1 MATDRSVDILSDESL
16 RLAGVW
22 RRPYDDGLHY
32 LHSRL
37 QTMDIFHNYMPL
49 VWECL
54 ALDLKSLL
62 SVQIVGTNKHINYV
76 TNSENSDNI
85 LHKE

>member
-1 MATDRSVDILSDESL
+1 
-16 RLAGVW
+16 
-22 RRPYDDGLHY
+22 
-32 LHSRL
+32 
-37 QTMDIFHNYMPL
+37 MDIFHNYMPL